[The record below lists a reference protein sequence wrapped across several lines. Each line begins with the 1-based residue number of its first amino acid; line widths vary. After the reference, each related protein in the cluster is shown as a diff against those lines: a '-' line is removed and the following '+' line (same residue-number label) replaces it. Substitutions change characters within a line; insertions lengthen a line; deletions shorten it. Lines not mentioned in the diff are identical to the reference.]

1 MVVGRYPTNSS
12 DPSQLSQCL
21 VVAKRRPLCGRFF
34 TRLNR
39 RTIHPLN
46 YALNQTF
53 SAGAQVTI
61 ALPSLPTRFALHPV
75 RLWANAF
82 NLLTR
87 QQPWAAQRL
96 AAYAGQTLRICL
108 GGFQVTFTIGH
119 DGTLF
124 AADSAVVPDV
134 VLELIAEK
142 LSWTAL
148 LAPGARTDIAQWVHV
163 TGQAALAQVVSD
175 LARDLRPDPE
185 DALAQWLGDI
195 PARRLTQGVKGLL
208 TGAQSFGRG
217 LAENLAEYFSE
228 ETNTLA
234 GVPAQAA
241 LTHEH
246 ERTLAHL
253 EKLEQRTAAL
263 QARLSRLTPCPGA
276 RA

>member
-1 MVVGRYPTNSS
+1 
-12 DPSQLSQCL
+12 
-21 VVAKRRPLCGRFF
+21 
-34 TRLNR
+34 
-39 RTIHPLN
+39 
-46 YALNQTF
+46 
-53 SAGAQVTI
+53 VTI

-96 AAYAGQTLRICL
+96 AAHAGQTLRICL
-108 GGFQVTFTIGH
+108 GGFQVTFTIEY
-119 DGTLF
+119 DGTLL

-142 LSWTAL
+142 LSLTAL
-148 LAPGARTDIAQWVHV
+148 LAPDTRTDIAQWVHV

-195 PARRLTQGVKGLL
+195 PARRLTNGVKGML
-208 TGAQSFGRG
+208 TGVQSFARG
-217 LAENLAEYFSE
+217 LSENLAEYLSE

-234 GVPAQAA
+234 GAPALASLSHA
-241 LTHEH
+241 R

-253 EKLEQRTAAL
+253 AQLEQRNATL
-263 QARLSRLTPCPGA
+263 QARLARLTPRSGTHHA
-276 RA
+276 